1 MLIAWKR
8 GRTYHLQGRIG
19 GRRVRASLGT
29 RSQDSAHLL
38 TSAIEHAIARGRD
51 SENWPELSHKLPP
64 ATFRKLAAIVGYT
77 EKPRPEPPKW
87 NDLVSAFSAHAKR
100 LIACRKLQ
108 DTTLARYQQAIST
121 FSAFLAESGVC
132 RLEEITRSTIES
144 FKAWRLER
152 ILMKKQARGCGGLD
166 LDIAILHR
174 IFSYGQENE
183 MLLRN
188 PVKIKG
194 KPGGD
199 PKGGAHPFQAE
210 ELAKLRETVEDD
222 LLIFLLLRHSGLRG
236 GDGVDLRWREVDRKS
251 RGINRVTQKRQKRV
265 WIPLHPELLF
275 ALEAERERRQP
286 RPDETVL
293 LNPKTSKPLTRPR
306 LYERM
311 KALGRHAGVSH
322 VHPHRFRDTFAVDLL
337 LKGASAYDVAKL
349 LGDTVETVER
359 YYAPYI
365 RELRE
370 RARRFVESQEGL
382 ENVDTNWTQQQ
393 KCELRTQ

>member
-1 MLIAWKR
+1 MLTARKR

-38 TSAIEHAIARGRD
+38 TSAIERAIARGRN

-64 ATFRKLAAIVGYT
+64 GTFRKLAAIVGYA

-87 NDLVSAFSAHAKR
+87 SDLVLAFSAYATR
-100 LIACRKLQ
+100 LVACGKLR
-108 DTTLARYQQAIST
+108 DTTSARYQQTISA
-121 FSAFLAESGVC
+121 FSAFLAESGIC
-132 RLEEITRSTIES
+132 RLEEITRSIIES

-152 ILMKKQARGCGGLD
+152 ILMKKQARGGGGLD
-166 LDIAILHR
+166 LDVAILHR

-183 MLLRN
+183 MLLGN
-188 PVKIKG
+188 PVKVEG
-194 KPGGD
+194 KPGGR
-199 PKGGAHPFQAE
+199 PKGGAQPFQAE
-210 ELAKLRETVEDD
+210 ELARQREAAEDA

-236 GDGVDLRWREVDRKS
+236 GDSVDLRWREIDRKG
-251 RGINRVTQKRQKRV
+251 RGIDRVTQKRGKRV

-293 LNPKTSKPLTRPR
+293 VNPKTRKPLTRPR

-311 KALGRHAGVSH
+311 KALGKRAGVSH

-349 LGDTVETVER
+349 LGDTVETVEK
-359 YYAPYI
+359 YYAPYV

-393 KCELRTQ
+393 KLELKMQ